1 MVYYERSKNV
11 KYEKENYFISDG
23 SIHVNE
29 FFSMSSNA
37 HADGWGDI
45 DLNKAVKTSVAHATE
60 GAVVGAIGGV
70 MAGGAGAGPGAAA
83 GFATGWFGGYVASIL
98 DDLFK

>member
-1 MVYYERSKNV
+1 MNV
-11 KYEKENYFISDG
+11 AKMLNMKKKIISLVMG
-23 SIHVNE
+23 AFMLMS
-29 FFSMSSNA
+29 FFSISSNA